1 LRWEFAGQQPG
12 NLEKFLPDS
21 LDGASVVQV
30 LALPADQTSGTL
42 SLGLLSS
49 DGRFKR
55 LPFEDVQEL
64 SGRAAT
70 VLKLKEG
77 VCLRQV
83 VLCREGHELVAA
95 SSAGRVLR
103 LAVDGTNL
111 PLMGRTAQG
120 TMLLRLLPGETVVGA
135 CSVTADGA
143 VLLASRR
150 GQVKRLAV
158 TELRAC
164 QRGDMGQIGLR
175 FSQRDDALVA
185 VSSATGLV
193 AVSFGTNRSLRL
205 QPASLELQDCG
216 GTGLQLELGSNQD
229 VQDLVP
235 LDQGEQQV
243 D

>member
-1 LRWEFAGQQPG
+1 
-12 NLEKFLPDS
+12 
-21 LDGASVVQV
+21 VVQV
-30 LALPADQTSGTL
+30 LALPADQTSGSL

-77 VCLRQV
+77 VSLRQV
-83 VLCREGHELVAA
+83 VLCREGDELVTA

-120 TMLLRLLPGETVVGA
+120 TMLLRLLPDETVVGA
-135 CSVTADGA
+135 CSVTTDEA
-143 VLLASRR
+143 VLLASSR

-158 TELRAC
+158 AELRSC

-175 FSQRDDALVA
+175 FSERNDALVA
-185 VSSATGLV
+185 LSAATSLV
-193 AVSFGTNRSLRL
+193 AVSLGNNRSLRL
-205 QPASLELQDCG
+205 QPSSLELQDCS
-216 GTGLQLELGSNQD
+216 GTGLQLDLGPNQELQA
-229 VQDLVP
+229 LVP
-235 LDQGEQQV
+235 LHQGEEQV
-243 D
+243 S